1 MIMFLPATV
10 DRRGRPEH
18 PKRVGNELTLL
29 ERIAGGD
36 SGAVQLL
43 LDRYGP
49 LVWSIARKQI
59 GADAAED
66 VVQEIFI
73 QIWKSAGR
81 YDPAIASEATY
92 ITTIARRRLID
103 HRRRVGRQPARED
116 LVDEVAAEDR
126 GLDAVDLDDEAR
138 IAAEAIA
145 NLKPDQQ
152 RVLRLAIVE
161 GLTHSEIAEATKLP
175 LGTVKSH
182 ARRGLER
189 VRSMLETRHATGRP
203 VS

>member
-1 MIMFLPATV
+1 MIMAFPATLDDRLRGWKRLV
-10 DRRGRPEH
+10 D
-18 PKRVGNELTLL
+18 ELTLL
-29 ERIAGGD
+29 ERIAAGD
-36 SGAVQLL
+36 SAAVPLL

-81 YDPAIASEATY
+81 YDPEIASEATY

-103 HRRRVGRQPARED
+103 HRRRIGRQPLREE
-116 LVDEVAAEDR
+116 LVDEPPVVDL
-126 GLDAVDLDDEAR
+126 GLDSVDLSDEAR
-138 IAAEAIA
+138 VAAEAIA

-152 RVLRLAIVE
+152 RVLRLAIVD
-161 GLTHSEIAEATKLP
+161 GLTHSEIAERTKLP

-189 VRSMLETRHATGRP
+189 VRSMLEARQSARRP